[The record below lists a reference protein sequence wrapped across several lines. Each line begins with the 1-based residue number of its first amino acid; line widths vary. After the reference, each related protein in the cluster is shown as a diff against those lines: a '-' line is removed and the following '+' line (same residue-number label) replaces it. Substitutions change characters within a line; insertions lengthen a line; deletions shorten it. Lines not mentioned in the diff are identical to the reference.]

1 MGYNLPLDV
10 ELATQRSISAIS
22 SGHTAD
28 AASVIRHL
36 NGGIVSELR
45 MSRISVF
52 CIAAA
57 PVSDG
62 PSSVRSCQIYWN
74 ALNVFIRSSGWELIS
89 TSISGC
95 SEILGVHE
103 AGWSSIQ
110 RWTGSQ
116 MGGPKLPKCKYVFS
130 WGLLL
135 EEWLGGYLCKKWSDI
150 PNTPNLKTPEN
161 ELPWK
166 RAMW

>member
-10 ELATQRSISAIS
+10 ELSTQRSISAIC
-22 SGHTAD
+22 SGHT
-28 AASVIRHL
+28 ASVIRHL
-36 NGGIVSELR
+36 NGGIVSHRSSECPGSPMFFEVLLR
-45 MSRISVF
+45 KSNGDLICCASPR
-52 CIAAA
+52 
-57 PVSDG
+57 
-62 PSSVRSCQIYWN
+62 RQCQIMSDLFLD
-74 ALNVFIRSSGWELIS
+74 AHRDFG
-89 TSISGC
+89 
-95 SEILGVHE
+95 GVHE

-110 RWTGSQ
+110 HWTGSQ
-116 MGGPKLPKCKYVFS
+116 MGGLQGPKLPICKYVLS

-150 PNTPNLKTPEN
+150 PNTPHLKTLEN